1 MIENWILIAKLDNE
15 IEKFIKN
22 IVGQFGFWNIHYE
35 YEI

>member
-1 MIENWILIAKLDNE
+1 MIENWILIAKLGNE

-22 IVGQFGFWNIHYE
+22 TIDQFVFWNIHYE